1 MYPNRADAI
10 FAALAEYCGCIIV
23 TEDGVGKKR
32 GLIQVIK
39 SNQGKVW
46 SFDDLLEKL
55 HSIN

>member
-1 MYPNRADAI
+1 MKNCGDELI
-10 FAALAEYCGCIIV
+10 ITEY
-23 TEDGVGKKR
+23 GVIKKR
-32 GLIQVIK
+32 GLIQAIR